1 MRIRI
6 WMTPIAAVL
15 GLAAAGYG
23 AFTGLARDS
32 RAEAP
37 AAVRSVGEQAGA
49 TGPDAVNL
57 ERMESPRECQ
67 RAAGIDRACTYM

>member
-1 MRIRI
+1 MRIRTL
-6 WMTPIAAVL
+6 MTPIAAVL

-23 AFTGLARDS
+23 AFTVLAKDS
-32 RAEAP
+32 HAEAP
-37 AAVRSVGEQAGA
+37 GAARSVREQAGA
-49 TGPDAVNL
+49 TGRDAVDL